1 MEDRR
6 PACAGEENFGP
17 CLAASA
23 RSAVVKIDDRF
34 ADESQAGAFNLR
46 PAGAGTVTS

>member
-6 PACAGEENFGP
+6 PAWQAEENFGP

-34 ADESQAGAFNLR
+34 ADESTAGAFDLR
-46 PAGAGTVTS
+46 PAGAETVTS